1 VNLEQKIPFCLGM
14 IICLLSGILSPM
26 LNIGLASGNNGAD
39 GMQER
44 AIHYGV
50 GLKWNNNPTWC
61 VGVGAG
67 FIVNAGYCCY
77 KLCVNKTWSKFFP
90 SAHGGPGSIQG
101 GPSDAWH
108 SYTLA
113 PWYHASPGGLL
124 NWFYCLIMG
133 LLWYGGNVVYGI
145 GSNMLG
151 EMGDA
156 VGWPVFIV
164 SMVVAGNV
172 SGALTGE
179 WEGTSG
185 GSKAWMVV
193 GNIILSIGVVVGVL
207 GTGKT
212 ADGSSSGSAAI
223 SGLVE
228 LDGVY

>member
-1 VNLEQKIPFCLGM
+1 M

-26 LNIGLASGNNGAD
+26 LNIGLAYGNNGDD

-67 FIVNAGYCCY
+67 FVVNAAYCCY
-77 KLCVNKTWSKFFP
+77 KLCVNNTWSNFFP
-90 SAHGGPGSIQG
+90 SSHSTASASIQG
-101 GPSDAWH
+101 GGSNAWN

-113 PWYHASPGGLL
+113 PWYHAAPGGLL

-133 LLWYGGNVVYGI
+133 LLWYGGNVIYGI

-151 EMGDA
+151 ELGDA

-164 SMVVAGNV
+164 SMVVTGNV
-172 SGALTGE
+172 SGMLTGE
-179 WEGTSG
+179 WEGTSS
-185 GSKAWMVV
+185 GSKMWMVV
-193 GNIILSIGVVVGVL
+193 GNIILAIGVVVGVL
-207 GTGKT
+207 GTGGKS
-212 ADGSSSGSAAI
+212 DGSDSAGSAA
-223 SGLVE
+223 SAE
-228 LDGVY
+228 LLTL